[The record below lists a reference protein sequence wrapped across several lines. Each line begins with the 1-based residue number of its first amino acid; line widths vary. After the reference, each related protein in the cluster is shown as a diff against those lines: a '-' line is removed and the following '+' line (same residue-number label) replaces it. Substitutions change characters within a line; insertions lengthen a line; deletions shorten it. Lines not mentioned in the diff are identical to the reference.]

1 MAEVEVG
8 HVSDY
13 FARVGVAGIDLTGAL
28 KVGDTIHV
36 VGHTT
41 DLQQVVGSME
51 IDHQPV
57 PDATAGQS
65 VGVKMQERVRRGD
78 RIYKVTP

>member
-28 KVGDTIHV
+28 KVGDTIHI

-51 IDHQPV
+51 IDRQPV
-57 PDATAGQS
+57 PEATAGQS
-65 VGVKMQERVRRGD
+65 VGIKLQERVRRGD
-78 RIYKVTP
+78 SVYKVTP